1 MPRYYNVGG
10 GKLIPLTAEEE
21 AAKDAEEAAWTADA
35 DNRAAARVREERD
48 RLLAETDYLALSDV
62 TMSDAWKTY
71 RQNLR
76 DIPAQ
81 SGFPNDEGYTVTYP
95 TKPS

>member
-1 MPRYYNVGG
+1 MPRYKNVNGAT
-10 GKLIPLTAEEE
+10 IQLTAEEE
-21 AAKDAEEAAWTADA
+21 AIRDAEEATFASDA
-35 DNRAAARVREERD
+35 NNRASINVREERD

-71 RQNLR
+71 KQNLR

-81 SGFPNDEGYTVTYP
+81 SGFPNSVTYP
-95 TKPS
+95 NKPS

>member
-1 MPRYYNVGG
+1 MPRYHNIGG
-10 GKLIPLTAEEE
+10 TRVQYTAEEE
-21 AAKDAEEAAWTADA
+21 TARDAEEAAVAADA
-35 DNRAAARVREERD
+35 DNRAAARVRAERD

-81 SGFPNDEGYTVTYP
+81 SGFPNSVTYP

>member
-1 MPRYYNVGG
+1 MPRYKMLHGEKVQF
-10 GKLIPLTAEEE
+10 TAEEE
-21 AAKDAEEAAWTADA
+21 TARDAEEAAWTADA
-35 DNRAAARVREERD
+35 DNRAAARVREERN

-62 TMSDAWKTY
+62 TMSSAWATY

-81 SGFPNDEGYTVTYP
+81 SGFPNSVTYP

>member
-1 MPRYYNVGG
+1 MPRYKNVNGAT
-10 GKLIPLTAEEE
+10 IQLTAEEE
-21 AAKDAEEAAWTADA
+21 AIRDAEEATFASDA
-35 DNRAAARVREERD
+35 NNRASVNVREERN

-81 SGFPNDEGYTVTYP
+81 SGFPNSVTYP

>member
-1 MPRYYNVGG
+1 MARYK
-10 GKLIPLTAEEE
+10 KLNGQFVLLSAEEN
-21 AAKDAEEAAWTADA
+21 AARDAEDAAWTAA
-35 DNRAAARVREERD
+35 ANNREAARVREERN

-62 TMSDAWKTY
+62 TMSSAWATY

-81 SGFPNDEGYTVTYP
+81 SGFPNSVTYP

>member
-1 MPRYYNVGG
+1 MPRYKNVNGTT
-10 GKLIPLTAEEE
+10 IQLTAEEE
-21 AAKDAEEAAWTADA
+21 AIRDAEEATFASDA
-35 DNRAAARVREERD
+35 NNRASINVREERN

-81 SGFPNDEGYTVTYP
+81 SGFPNSVTYP
-95 TKPS
+95 NKPS

>member
-1 MPRYYNVGG
+1 MPRYHNRGG
-10 GKLIPLTAEEE
+10 TRVQFS
-21 AAKDAEEAAWTADA
+21 DAEETARDAEESAVAADA
-35 DNRAAARVREERD
+35 GNRAAARVREERN

-81 SGFPNDEGYTVTYP
+81 SGFPNSVTYP

>member
-1 MPRYYNVGG
+1 MPRFKNVNGST
-10 GKLIPLTAEEE
+10 IQLTAEEE
-21 AAKDAEEAAWTADA
+21 TARDAEEAAWTADA
-35 DNRAAARVREERD
+35 DNRAAARVREERN

-81 SGFPNDEGYTVTYP
+81 SGFPNSVTYP
-95 TKPS
+95 NKPS